1 MSINPNPWIIE
12 SRIAW
17 CKDRAEQNGFRLERG
32 DGSNTINVVAQKK
45 PYGKDVVI
53 ARCYEWMF
61 VEMFLMGYEQGILEA
76 NIVATLA
83 KGKKKISKNTDE
95 KPYVFP

>member
-1 MSINPNPWIIE
+1 MNVNPNPWIIE
-12 SRIAW
+12 QRIAW

-32 DGSNTINVVAQKK
+32 DGNNTINVVAQKE

-83 KGKKKISKNTDE
+83 RNRKE
-95 KPYVFP
+95 KP

>member
-1 MSINPNPWIIE
+1 MNVNPNPWIIE
-12 SRIAW
+12 QRIED
-17 CKDRAEQNGFRLERG
+17 CKHRAEQNGFRLEP
-32 DGSNTINVVAQKK
+32 GSGNNTINIVAEKE

-53 ARCYEWMF
+53 ARLYEWSF
-61 VEMFLMGYEQGILEA
+61 VEMFFIGYEQGKLEA

-83 KGKKKISKNTDE
+83 KGKKKVTDE